1 MCGSDENY
9 RGIQSWLVAAS
20 EVLGVNVPGRNSI
33 FMRMC
38 KLLGIWLGIG
48 VNTCLYGS
56 FE

>member
-1 MCGSDENY
+1 MCGSEENY
-9 RGIQSWLVAAS
+9 RGIQSWLVVAS
-20 EVLGVNVPGRNSI
+20 EFLGVNVPGRNSI

-38 KLLGIWLGIG
+38 KLGIWLGIG